1 MRQWRSEYIPY
12 ALVLYLDAT
21 GKRIEVARPVVE
33 LDGDEMTRIIWEKI
47 KETLI
52 FPYLKVNIHILL
64 ASCQYLRISFDWL
77 PASKNWW
84 LFLFLASGPPKIDW
98 MSVLWSRPALPWPDW
113 WPGDFWFCLCHLETQ
128 CWYQVRHH
136 HSWWSSSWRYFLF

>member
-77 PASKNWW
+77 PASKN
-84 LFLFLASGPPKIDW
+84 
-98 MSVLWSRPALPWPDW
+98 
-113 WPGDFWFCLCHLETQ
+113 
-128 CWYQVRHH
+128 
-136 HSWWSSSWRYFLF
+136 